1 VDRPEALRWSVDN
14 CTITRALD
22 VVGDRATFLVM
33 REVFSGVRRFD
44 DIRLRTGMAR
54 QVLSVR
60 LGRLVTEGLL
70 RRHDYQEP
78 GQRRR
83 WEYRLTPKGFDLY
96 PVLVALLDWGDRYAV
111 DADGPAVGARH
122 RGCGGQVRAVLR
134 CDRGHDVTEM
144 REVGFGPGPGA
155 RLREPLGA

>member
-1 VDRPEALRWSVDN
+1 MERPEALRWSADN
-14 CTITRALD
+14 CTISGALD

-33 REVFSGVRRFD
+33 REVFAGVRRFD
-44 DIRLRTGMAR
+44 DIRLRTGIAR

-60 LGRLVTEGLL
+60 LGRLVGEGLL

-96 PVLVALLDWGDRYAV
+96 PVLVALLDWGDRYAA
-111 DADGPAVGARH
+111 DAAGPAVTARH
-122 RGCGGQVRAVLR
+122 RDCGGRVHAVLR
-134 CDRGHDVTEM
+134 CDAGHDVPGM
-144 REVGFGPGPGA
+144 REVHFTVGPGA
-155 RLREPLGA
+155 RLREPLTA

>member
-1 VDRPEALRWSVDN
+1 MDRPEALRWSAEN
-14 CTITRALD
+14 CTISRALD

-44 DIRLRTGMAR
+44 DIRLRTGIAR

-60 LGRLVTEGLL
+60 LGRLVAEGLL
-70 RRHDYQEP
+70 RRHDYQQP

-96 PVLVALLDWGDRYAV
+96 PVLVALLDWGDRYA
-111 DADGPAVGARH
+111 ADPAGPAARASH
-122 RGCGGQVRAVLR
+122 RDCGGQVHAVLH
-134 CDRGHDVTEM
+134 CDAGHDVTEM
-144 REVGFGPGPGA
+144 REVRFGPGPGA
-155 RLREPLGA
+155 RVREPLGA